1 MSYRA
6 KSTTVAAVV
15 VVLIAGLSSPA
26 LAADPT
32 DEQITRAVRL
42 KLIDGRI
49 VAGTVNERTSESE
62 LWLHFHHPN
71 LQMSAAFRWD
81 QVESAMYF
89 GRTLTPEELYRL
101 AHQLKTAAPPPPPF
115 HPLHGAELG
124 PLYDFRSLH
133 GPRSPHGVLPRSF
146 RGIRDNL
153 DHDYHGP
160 RAGQTGRVVSLQAIA
175 RLAQWD
181 SDAEIDGV
189 ELRVQPI
196 TSDGRLI
203 PVNGNI
209 SASMHAA
216 TRPRYESE
224 RPTEE
229 LERWNESIRAEDFGP
244 DGAIVRLPF
253 RRRWPDR
260 DLNTSNNGRVQVRL
274 GVPGH
279 GTFDAT
285 IPLNIRSIDPYRD
298 HQQLYR
304 R

>member
-1 MSYRA
+1 MSFRA
-6 KSTTVAAVV
+6 KSTTIAAVGA
-15 VVLIAGLSSPA
+15 VLMAGLSAPA

-42 KLIDGRI
+42 KLTDGRI
-49 VAGTVNERTSESE
+49 LAGTVNERTSESE

-101 AHQLKTAAPPPPPF
+101 SQQLKTAAPPPPPF
-115 HPLHGAELG
+115 HPRHGAELG
-124 PLYDFRSLH
+124 PLYDYRPWH
-133 GPRSPHGVLPRSF
+133 GLRSPHHVLPRALP
-146 RGIRDNL
+146 GIRGNL
-153 DHDYHGP
+153 NHDYRGP
-160 RAGQTGRVVSLQAIA
+160 HSGQRRVVSLQAIA

-181 SDAEIDGV
+181 ADAEIDGL

-196 TSDGRLI
+196 ASDGRLI
-203 PVNGNI
+203 PVRGTI

-216 TRPRYESE
+216 TRPRYENE
-224 RPTEE
+224 RASEE
-229 LERWNESIRAEDFGP
+229 LERWNQSIDVTDFGP

-260 DLNTSNNGRVQVRL
+260 DLQTSNNGRVQVRL
-274 GVPGH
+274 GVPGE
-279 GTFDAT
+279 GSFDAY

-298 HQQLYR
+298 HQQVYR

>member
-6 KSTTVAAVV
+6 KSTTVAGVV

-71 LQMSAAFRWD
+71 LEMSAAFRWD

-101 AHQLKTAAPPPPPF
+101 AHQLNTAAPPPPPF

-124 PLYDFRSLH
+124 PLFDFRSRSLH

-203 PVNGNI
+203 PVSGSI

-216 TRPRYESE
+216 TRPRYENE

-229 LERWNESIRAEDFGP
+229 WERWNES
-244 DGAIVRLPF
+244 
-253 RRRWPDR
+253 
-260 DLNTSNNGRVQVRL
+260 S
-274 GVPGH
+274 
-279 GTFDAT
+279 
-285 IPLNIRSIDPYRD
+285 RSAPRTLDQTERSCDSLARSRP
-298 HQQLYR
+298 
-304 R
+304 